1 MTITGLRNTLKG
13 YGSYFALAIC
23 MIGIGACG
31 WLAIGKN
38 ISGDSLDSASMS
50 SFIADNTPSYND
62 TVKAGVVVSGVITES
77 SESPQSA
84 QSTASKISS
93 EEPNTIADFFV
104 LPLTGEILKPY
115 SLKEMQ
121 YSATFADWR
130 LHNAID
136 IAGKNGTTICSAG
149 DGRVSDVYDDAQ
161 YGKVVKI
168 DHGNGIITVY
178 CGLSSAYLKK
188 GDVVGINQD
197 IGILGEIPCE
207 SADKSHLHFAVIKN
221 GAYISPLEI
230 VKMD

>member
-1 MTITGLRNTLKG
+1 MKITGLRNTLKG
-13 YGSYFALAIC
+13 YGSYIALAIC

-38 ISGDSLDSASMS
+38 ISGDSTDLANMS

-84 QSTASKISS
+84 QSKASEISS

-130 LHNAID
+130 LHNALD
-136 IAGKNGTTICSAG
+136 IAGKKGATICSAG

-161 YGKVVKI
+161 YGKVMKI